1 MLRFE
6 CDYTEGCIPEILE
19 AIALHNH
26 AQYPGYSEDACTE
39 RARARMKALCGRE
52 DIAVH
57 FLVGGTQANTTV
69 IAAALRHHQGV
80 IAAAT
85 GHIAC
90 HETGAVEAAGHKVI
104 ALPSET
110 GRLSAQQIENLCT
123 AHWSDPS
130 FEHQTQ
136 PAMVYLSHPAENGTI
151 YSLSELREIRAVC
164 DKWHLKLFLDGAR
177 LGYGLAAPD
186 SDVTVQDLAQLTDV
200 FYLGGTKVGAL
211 FGEAVVITDPEL
223 AVDFRYHIK
232 QRGGMLAKGWL
243 LGLQFDVL
251 LENDRYMTISRKAVA
266 QAMRLRRRSP
276 TRAFPSGA
284 TRIPTSSSLSFRT
297 RRFWSWRKHTSSTT
311 RRRWTKRTLPFAS
324 APAGPPPTSR
334 WTRWW
339 QISSGCWH
347 SAISHRPAPR
357 KRRNNDP
364 PPRSGGGDCQKSLAE
379 AVRDRAAGGCV
390 RGAKSPP
397 RVQSTGF

>member
-110 GRLSAQQIENLCT
+110 GRLSAQQIEKVCA

-251 LENDRYMTISRKAVA
+251 LENNRYMTISRKAVA
-266 QAMRLRRRSP
+266 QAMRIKKALTDKGIS
-276 TRAFPSGA
+276 
-284 TRIPTSSSLSFRT
+284 
-297 RRFWSWRKHTSSTT
+297 FWSDSNTNQLFPILPNQALLELEKTYVFNHTEKMDETHT
-311 RRRWTKRTLPFAS
+311 
-324 APAGPPPTSR
+324 
-334 WTRWW
+334 
-339 QISSGCWH
+339 
-347 SAISHRPAPR
+347 
-357 KRRNNDP
+357 
-364 PPRSGGGDCQKSLAE
+364 
-379 AVRDRAAGGCV
+379 AVRICT
-390 RGAKSPP
+390 S
-397 RVQSTGF
+397 